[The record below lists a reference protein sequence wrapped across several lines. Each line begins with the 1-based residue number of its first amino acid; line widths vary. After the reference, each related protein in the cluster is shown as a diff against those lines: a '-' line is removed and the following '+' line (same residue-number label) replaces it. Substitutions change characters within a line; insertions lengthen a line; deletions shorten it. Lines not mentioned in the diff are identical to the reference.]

1 MKYFAIPGR
10 VKMRKIV
17 AIFLMC
23 FFIAGILYA
32 RDTLKTGF
40 IVPLTGDVK
49 TFGESAKNGFTITL
63 EEYAKK
69 GKYNINMAI
78 ADDKNDPI
86 E

>member
-23 FFIAGILYA
+23 FFIAGISYA
-32 RDTLKTGF
+32 RDTLKAGF

-49 TFGESAKNGFTITL
+49 TFGESAK
-63 EEYAKK
+63 K
-69 GKYNINMAI
+69 
-78 ADDKNDPI
+78 
-86 E
+86 